1 MNVWGKSQKSITFSV
16 PIKKKL
22 DNGKTI
28 TYKINFI
35 DSFRFISSSFLNLAD
50 NLYQGLH
57 SDRCM
62 YYKSCFDYMVFK
74 NDQSIF
80 SCFECRIIIKT

>member
-35 DSFRFISSSFLNLAD
+35 DRFRFMSSSFLNLAD

-57 SDRCM
+57 SDRYM
-62 YYKSCFDYMVFK
+62 DYKFCFDYMVFK
-74 NDQSIF
+74 NDQLIF
-80 SCFECRIIIKT
+80 RCFECRMN

>member
-1 MNVWGKSQKSITFSV
+1 MNVRGKSQKIITFSV

-22 DNGKTI
+22 YNGKTI

-35 DSFRFISSSFLNLAD
+35 DSFRFMSSSFSNLAD

-62 YYKSCFDYMVFK
+62 DYKSRSDYMVFK
-74 NDQSIF
+74 NDQLIF